1 NLPALDPHRNLLIFH
16 MVNKSLDEL
25 EVDFNTW
32 ANGDKLFPLRDH
44 YIYIE
49 IRNNDVFR
57 GPPNKTTNAKHPGPS
72 EELHKRNLTAE
83 INVTIRA
90 GDGIF
95 HEFYKRR
102 KTCSAGFFVRSN
114 KRIKS
119 KKLGNYKTYVITERN
134 YCFEGDATTKGKTFL
149 HLPWNSNL
157 PTYKTKSVGT
167 MELPNFANPYN
178 FAEIQMTSQSKIK
191 RISERLIITDMQTD
205 KEDLGGPVF
214 MYTTEGLNVVDL
226 FGIQV
231 TSGPKLTAALSYE
244 LIHDIT
250 GYTLLNVIDLN

>member
-1 NLPALDPHRNLLIFH
+1 
-16 MVNKSLDEL
+16 EL

-191 RISERLIITDMQTD
+191 RLPTIRDQLYQELRIHDTKKESETIPGGHICHSGFGTHVTCGYIIAFNGFYWDENKRISERLIITDMQTD

-214 MYTTEGLNVVDL
+214 MYTTE
-226 FGIQV
+226 
-231 TSGPKLTAALSYE
+231 
-244 LIHDIT
+244 
-250 GYTLLNVIDLN
+250 